1 MAHMQSMSPAGVV
14 TFRVPSRE
22 EVGALPIIRA
32 QVPLSL
38 PHNHIFKQLEIVQQP
53 KSTLLVAVDRSCV
66 FAPDQWNQFLIC
78 SPQTL
83 GVACPCCYP
92 AAVAPLPLW
101 FQQVIQRD
109 LLCDATG
116 RRAKAAVAVPAAV
129 ADGPMPPYHVIL
141 EFMVRKLI
149 ANLPDSFPVEQKPD
163 VPPFSWYCSD
173 AEDPHFKI
181 IEGIQTAV
189 AASDRKSFGELHDGE
204 T

>member
-1 MAHMQSMSPAGVV
+1 MADMQSMSPAGVV

-22 EVGALPIIRA
+22 E
-32 QVPLSL
+32 
-38 PHNHIFKQLEIVQQP
+38 
-53 KSTLLVAVDRSCV
+53 
-66 FAPDQWNQFLIC
+66 
-78 SPQTL
+78 PQD
-83 GVACPCCYP
+83 P
-92 AAVAPLPLW
+92 AAVAPVPMW